1 MKIVKFPMYFKVCVY
16 QTMVLP
22 DYVDANDEDAVKEF
36 IVDNWEHIRYQTM
49 VLPDYVDTNDEDAV
63 KEFIADNW
71 EHIRLPDDYDY
82 VGDAGFDFEAQI
94 EITEE

>member
-1 MKIVKFPMYFKVCVY
+1 MKIVKFPMYFEVCGY

-36 IVDNWEHIRYQTM
+36 I
-49 VLPDYVDTNDEDAV
+49 
-63 KEFIADNW
+63 ADNW
-71 EHIRLPDDYDY
+71 EHIKLPDDYDY
-82 VGDAGFDFEAQI
+82 VGDSGFDFEAPI